1 MKKIMFATLALTAL
15 VASNAG
21 AHGSNPYLK
30 AIMAEG
36 INLDVR
42 QATAVLAPIPN
53 NRPQETARL
62 KIAAER
68 ADSAK
73 RWVQMIV
80 ESVNRDLGEIDDAN
94 DIATIAAREN
104 YLPPGWDELISGNNV
119 EPAKERIRQYVQK
132 LEQLVPVL
140 EQLRAAAAGAHA
152 QAPAVRDFSPLVAAK
167 NALDA
172 FKQEAHRIFIP
183 QE

>member
-53 NRPQETARL
+53 NRAQETARL

-94 DIATIAAREN
+94 DIATIAAR
-104 YLPPGWDELISGNNV
+104 
-119 EPAKERIRQYVQK
+119 
-132 LEQLVPVL
+132 
-140 EQLRAAAAGAHA
+140 
-152 QAPAVRDFSPLVAAK
+152 
-167 NALDA
+167 
-172 FKQEAHRIFIP
+172 
-183 QE
+183 